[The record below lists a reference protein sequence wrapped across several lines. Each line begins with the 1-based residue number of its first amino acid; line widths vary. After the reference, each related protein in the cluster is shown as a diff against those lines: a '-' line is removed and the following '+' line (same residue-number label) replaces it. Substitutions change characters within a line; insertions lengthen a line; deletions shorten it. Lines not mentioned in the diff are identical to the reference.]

1 MPEFA
6 ICCHSGSVSTLKISA
21 MSKHIRTTSSE
32 ANDDDDDNDGK
43 GDSWIIES
51 GGA

>member
-1 MPEFA
+1 
-6 ICCHSGSVSTLKISA
+6 

>member
-1 MPEFA
+1 
-6 ICCHSGSVSTLKISA
+6 

-32 ANDDDDDNDGK
+32 ANNDDDDNDGE

>member
-1 MPEFA
+1 
-6 ICCHSGSVSTLKISA
+6 

-32 ANDDDDDNDGK
+32 ANNDDDDNDGK